1 MSLNGISK
9 RKILQ
14 PIAMK
19 KNIAFRDTAKME
31 EQKHGFLWKRL
42 QKKSVQIYLH
52 LGKYSRQLN
61 LLVNKT

>member
-1 MSLNGISK
+1 
-9 RKILQ
+9 
-14 PIAMK
+14 MK
-19 KNIAFRDTAKME
+19 KNITFRDTAKME